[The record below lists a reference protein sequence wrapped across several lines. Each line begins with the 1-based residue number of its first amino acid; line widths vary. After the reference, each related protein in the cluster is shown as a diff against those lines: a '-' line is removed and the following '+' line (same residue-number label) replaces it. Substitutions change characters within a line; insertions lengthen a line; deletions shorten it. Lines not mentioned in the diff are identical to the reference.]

1 MIVVTGATGNVGRP
15 LTHALA
21 EAGEQVTAVSRHAVT
36 MPDGV
41 RHVTAD
47 LAEPTSLTPALNGA
61 KALFLLLSGD
71 LHTPEA
77 RPADIIGLAAAS
89 GVRRVVLL
97 SSQGVATRPLGPSRV
112 AMRAVE
118 DALRESGLA
127 WAVLRPGGFASNALA
142 WAESVRTQGT
152 VAAPFGDVGVP
163 VIDPADIAEVAA
175 ACLLDAAGPASEPRG
190 GAVLP
195 LQPIACQ
202 PYPRP
207 SHRRQPG
214 TGSRPIRNGARGRA
228 HRSRAGWT
236 GPGALNWPPS
246 CWVFSCRRSSRR
258 PVSGTSTIRS
268 ARRWGSP
275 MKDRSP
281 TGTPRPWRI
290 SATTPWTSAS
300 AASTPCSA
308 SWKTPRAIT
317 PQSPMFWPLSC
328 APTQPDHRRGTP
340 GYRPTCGP
348 QRRFSPI
355 GTTPETRASSS
366 ICAAPI

>member
-15 LTHALA
+15 LTQALA
-21 EAGEQVTAVSRHAVT
+21 EAGEQVTAVSRHAVA

-47 LAEPTSLTPALNGA
+47 LAEPTSLTPALDGA

-71 LHTPEA
+71 LHAPEA

-118 DALRESGLA
+118 DALRESGLD

-175 ACLLDAAGPASEPRG
+175 ACLLDDRHTGGVYELTGPEVITPRQQAEAIAAALGSPVRFHELTRDEAKATMTRFVPAELADDTLDIISAPNPAELRISPDVER
-190 GAVLP
+190 VLGR
-195 LQPIACQ
+195 A
-202 PYPRP
+202 PRP
-207 SHRRQPG
+207 FDG
-214 TGSRPIRNGARGRA
+214 WVARN
-228 HRSRAGWT
+228 
-236 GPGALNWPPS
+236 
-246 CWVFSCRRSSRR
+246 
-258 PVSGTSTIRS
+258 I
-268 ARRWGSP
+268 
-275 MKDRSP
+275 
-281 TGTPRPWRI
+281 
-290 SATTPWTSAS
+290 
-300 AASTPCSA
+300 AAF
-308 SWKTPRAIT
+308 R
-317 PQSPMFWPLSC
+317 
-328 APTQPDHRRGTP
+328 
-340 GYRPTCGP
+340 
-348 QRRFSPI
+348 
-355 GTTPETRASSS
+355 
-366 ICAAPI
+366 